1 MRAPHRGTVFMITAV
16 LAVLAGGLV
25 VTTTMADAA
34 VVGCRVDYKI
44 TNQWPGGFGGDVTI
58 TNLGDVV
65 STWTLGWN
73 FATGQSVTQAWNA
86 TVTQS
91 GAAVT
96 AKNLSYNGAIATGG
110 TVNFGFNG
118 AWTTADP
125 VPSAFTLNG
134 ASCTGT
140 PTATPCA
147 TPSASTRPTP
157 STTPS
162 ATPSR
167 PPTGAPSTPASRP
180 PTSSPPTAQPRVT
193 IWMAGDSTMMNPS
206 GGVCP
211 VGWGSQFA
219 PYFNANVTVVD
230 SAVGGRSIQ
239 TWLYDPNVTTTMN
252 SAGECVVSPAT
263 YSTRWQAMLNASSG
277 MKAGDY
283 LFIQFGINDGDSTC
297 NRHVGSAR
305 YKELL
310 GVMAAAAQQ
319 RGVHVIFLTPVAAI
333 TCSGS
338 VATGNRGFLTET
350 FDAGTADNVP
360 VIDLHK
366 LSYTLYNT
374 LKLCPNNGDYSS
386 GAVGAFFCD
395 DHTHFE
401 TQGARQ
407 IAGVVA
413 TAVRNQ
419 QLGLAAYL
427 D

>member
-1 MRAPHRGTVFMITAV
+1 VT
-16 LAVLAGGLV
+16 GGFV
-25 VTTTMADAA
+25 VTTALAHAA
-34 VVGCRVDYKI
+34 TAGCRVDY
-44 TNQWPGGFGGDVTI
+44 TVTSQWQGGFGGDVAI
-58 TNLGDVV
+58 TNLGDAVT
-65 STWTLGWN
+65 SWALTWN

-91 GAAVT
+91 GVAVT
-96 AKNLSYNGAIATGG
+96 AKNVSYNGAIASGA
-110 TVNFGFNG
+110 TVDFGFNG
-118 AWTTADP
+118 SWTGSNP
-125 VPSAFTLNG
+125 VPAAFTLNG
-134 ASCTGT
+134 TPCTGT
-140 PTATPCA
+140 PTATPCG
-147 TPSASTRPTP
+147 TPSDSARP
-157 STTPS
+157 TPS

-167 PPTGAPSTPASRP
+167 TPTGAPSTPASRP
-180 PTSSPPTAQPRVT
+180 PTSSPPTTQPKVT
-193 IWMAGDSTMMNPS
+193 IWMAGDSTMMNPV

-219 PYFNANVTVVD
+219 PYFNSNVTVVD

-252 SAGECVVSPAT
+252 PAGECVVNPAT
-263 YSTRWQAMLNASSG
+263 YSTRWQAMLNASTG

-310 GVMAAAAQQ
+310 GVMASAAQQ
-319 RGVHVIFLTPVAAI
+319 RGAHPIFLTPVAAI

-350 FDAGTADNVP
+350 FDAGAADDVP
-360 VIDLHK
+360 VIDLHT
-366 LSYTLYNT
+366 LSYTLYNS
-374 LKLCPNNGDYSS
+374 LKLCPNNGDYTS

-407 IAGVVA
+407 IANVVA

-419 QLGLAAYL
+419 QIGLAAYL
-427 D
+427 R